1 MEKLLTGYSISE
13 MLTFIVILAL
23 ALKGVIT
30 FWDWSVDRLRKLFH
44 KETEQE
50 SDRDKINQMAER
62 QEKLFNDVQELS
74 KKITI
79 LVDSDKDDIKAFITD
94 KHHYFCYE
102 KKWIDDYSLDCIE
115 KRYDH
120 YQDEGGN
127 SFIATLMGE
136 LKALPKRP
144 PQSS

>member
-120 YQDEGGN
+120 YRDEGGN
-127 SFIATLMGE
+127 SFIATLMEE